1 MNLLFRVL
9 RAAHARGTHH
19 KLALDAL
26 QFLTITDG
34 ELWQR
39 MLLKHVEAYMTGAKA
54 PDDEFKDFKNHVLHP
69 RDNYWGGAPEQ
80 AEAWYNTLVTEL
92 RAERWPEAARAA
104 GILSHYLSDP
114 LHPFHTAQSEAE
126 NNIHRAVEW
135 SINRAYDGLWK
146 EAMARLPDPAIRVS
160 GERTWLRELVC
171 TGADRSNASYES
183 LIAHYAISVGVVD
196 PPAGLDPFARR
207 LVGDLLVAAAHT
219 IALVLSKA
227 IAEAAVRPP
236 QVALTLDTVLATL
249 AIPMKA
255 LQNRLDDQ
263 ADRTQVELMHDE
275 LTKMGR
281 VELTLPEDDR
291 AVRDQHAIEVLRPK
305 KQERLQARAARIAA
319 GGRPGTMA
327 ASTRPEEQEAEIE
340 IRRTSVPA
348 INVTARPPDIAAPRP
363 AAVATDPP
371 PLPPHAAEAAPL
383 TTAEDAILAAATS
396 ASAMPPAP
404 IDEATAPAPI
414 AQSIEASAPE
424 PELEPEPTI
433 DTTATNMSAERE
445 GRRLRSYLSPGDHIE
460 AAPSIG
466 PKMAERLATVGV
478 MTVADLLAGDPD
490 ALAAGLQTRS
500 ITGQVVRNWQDQARM
515 VCKVPGLR
523 GLHSQLLVGAGY
535 RTVEAIAAADA
546 GKLCADVL
554 TFATTSEGNRILRD
568 GPPPDIERV
577 KTWAEWV
584 RSSLAA

>member
-26 QFLTITDG
+26 QFLAIDEG

-39 MLLKHVEAYMTGAKA
+39 MLLKNVEAYMTGAKA

-80 AEAWYNTLVTEL
+80 AEAWYTTLVTEL

-146 EAMARLPDPAIRVS
+146 EAMARLPDPAIRAS
-160 GERTWLRELVC
+160 GDHTWLRELVC

-219 IALVLSKA
+219 IALVLSRA

-236 QVALTLDTVLATL
+236 QVALTMDTVLATL
-249 AIPMKA
+249 AIPMKV
-255 LQNRLDDQ
+255 LQKRLDDQ
-263 ADRTQVELMHDE
+263 ADRAQVELMYDE

-291 AVRDQHAIEVLRPK
+291 AVRDQHAIEVLRTK
-305 KQERLQARAARIAA
+305 KQERLDARAARIAS
-319 GGRPGTMA
+319 GGLPSTTA
-327 ASTRPEEQEAEIE
+327 ATITPDEQEAEIE
-340 IRRTSVPA
+340 IRRTSVPTIKVATKAPA
-348 INVTARPPDIAAPRP
+348 IEVPRP
-363 AAVATDPP
+363 VATATDPP
-371 PLPPHAAEAAPL
+371 PLPRLAERAPPL
-383 TTAEDAILAAATS
+383 ATADDAILLAAAN
-396 ASAMPPAP
+396 ASALKPV
-404 IDEATAPAPI
+404 TAPEAPAA
-414 AQSIEASAPE
+414 AQLAEPVHDEPAHEIDPAS
-424 PELEPEPTI
+424 EL
-433 DTTATNMSAERE
+433 DTVASPLPSDRE
-445 GRRLRSYLSPGDHIE
+445 GKRLRSYLSPGDQIE

-490 ALAAGLQTRS
+490 ALAAGLQTRAV
-500 ITGQVVRNWQDQARM
+500 TGQVVRDWQDQARM

-535 RTVEAIAAADA
+535 RTVEAIAVADA

-554 TFATTSEGNRILRD
+554 SFATTSEGNRILRD